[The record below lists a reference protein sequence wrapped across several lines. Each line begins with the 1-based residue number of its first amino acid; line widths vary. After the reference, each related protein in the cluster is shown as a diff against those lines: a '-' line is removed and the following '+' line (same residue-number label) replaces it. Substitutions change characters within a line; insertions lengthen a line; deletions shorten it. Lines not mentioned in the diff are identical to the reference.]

1 MYNAEESI
9 RELENQI
16 AKLDN
21 LILMGET
28 FIHMV
33 NASFGKC
40 TLNELP
46 ADIQEDYISI
56 MKDIAESRALKRDL
70 ELMLQ
75 AAKSIFNNAA
85 AYGLTQDE
93 RKTDAEVDAD
103 EQ

>member
-1 MYNAEESI
+1 MNNAEESI
-9 RELENQI
+9 KELEDQI

-33 NASFGKC
+33 NSSFGKC
-40 TLNELP
+40 TFGELP
-46 ADIQEDYISI
+46 SDIQDDYISI
-56 MKDIAESRALKRDL
+56 MKDIAESQALKRDL
-70 ELMLQ
+70 EIMLQ
-75 AAKSIFNNAA
+75 AAKSIFSNAA

-103 EQ
+103 E

>member
-9 RELENQI
+9 KELNEQI
-16 AKLDN
+16 VRLDN

-40 TLNELP
+40 TLDELP
-46 ADIQEDYISI
+46 SDIQEDYIEI

-85 AYGLTQDE
+85 AYGLAQDE
-93 RKTDAEVDAD
+93 HKTDVEVDAD
-103 EQ
+103 E

>member
-9 RELENQI
+9 KELNEQI
-16 AKLDN
+16 VKLDN

-33 NASFGKC
+33 NSSFGKC
-40 TLNELP
+40 TFDELP

-56 MKDIAESRALKRDL
+56 MKDIAESQALKRDL

-75 AAKSIFNNAA
+75 AVKSICNRVA
-85 AYGLTQDE
+85 AYEDDE
-93 RKTDAEVDAD
+93 DEADTEVDAD
-103 EQ
+103 E

>member
-1 MYNAEESI
+1 MHNAEESI
-9 RELENQI
+9 KELNEQI
-16 AKLDN
+16 VKLDN

-33 NASFGKC
+33 NMSFEGR
-40 TLNELP
+40 TLDELP

-75 AAKSIFNNAA
+75 AAKSIFNNAS
-85 AYGLTQDE
+85 AYGLTRDE
-93 RKTDAEVDAD
+93 HKPDTEVDAD
-103 EQ
+103 E

>member
-9 RELENQI
+9 KELNEQI
-16 AKLDN
+16 VKLDN

-33 NASFGKC
+33 NMSFEGR
-40 TLNELP
+40 TLDELP

-93 RKTDAEVDAD
+93 HKTDTEVDVD
-103 EQ
+103 E

>member
-9 RELENQI
+9 KELNEQI
-16 AKLDN
+16 VKLDN

-33 NASFGKC
+33 NMSFEGR
-40 TLNELP
+40 TLDELP
-46 ADIQEDYISI
+46 SDIQEDYIEI
-56 MKDIAESRALKRDL
+56 MKDISESRALKRDL

-93 RKTDAEVDAD
+93 HKTDTEVDVD
-103 EQ
+103 E

>member
-9 RELENQI
+9 KELNEQI
-16 AKLDN
+16 VKLDN

-40 TLNELP
+40 TLDELP
-46 ADIQEDYISI
+46 SDIQEDYIEI

-75 AAKSIFNNAA
+75 AAKSICNRVA
-85 AYGLTQDE
+85 AYEDDE
-93 RKTDAEVDAD
+93 DEADTEVGAD
-103 EQ
+103 E

>member
-9 RELENQI
+9 GELENQI

-40 TLNELP
+40 TLDELP
-46 ADIQEDYISI
+46 SDIQEDYISI

-75 AAKSIFNNAA
+75 AAKSICNRVAT
-85 AYGLTQDE
+85 YEDDE
-93 RKTDAEVDAD
+93 DETDMEVDAD
-103 EQ
+103 E